1 MPEMLLKI
9 VRIYHN
15 GVLFPAAGWA
25 VKDTET
31 AVYGRIR
38 LLFGTGS
45 RKKMD
50 FPRQSYISIVRHS
63 TVVRSRPEAVS
74 VMPTLS

>member
-25 VKDTET
+25 VKDAET

-50 FPRQSYISIVRHS
+50 FPRQSYISMSVIRRSFVRG
-63 TVVRSRPEAVS
+63 RRPC
-74 VMPTLS
+74 L

>member
-9 VRIYHN
+9 VRIY
-15 GVLFPAAGWA
+15 VLFPAAGWA
-25 VKDTET
+25 VKDAET